1 MQWIQKVITS
11 KSLLMMKQMKLYT
24 NFLINLKID
33 IKIIY
38 N

>member
-11 KSLLMMKQMKLYT
+11 KRLLMMKQMKLYT